1 MKKRYWIIA
10 IAALAFVGLGGWW
23 YVTASTNTTTSSQLQ
38 KSSKSS
44 SKTSKATPS
53 TKKSKDSST
62 KNSSAASP
70 AVSVNSK
77 SESKSQAASVVSSQT
92 TSQSSSNS
100 YKPKSVSVSNSQ
112 IAMMAYQARGGSE
125 MLKDPNSITYGK
137 DPQGTLFIS
146 RNNGESKMIFKIEIT
161 PLKCYLLHNQIFSE
175 AILSMISFRDS
186 TKHLVKNSSLIT
198 PLPVRTSSKIV
209 YTLKVPYLLGIVQNC
224 LHHIYT
230 VSS

>member
-1 MKKRYWIIA
+1 
-10 IAALAFVGLGGWW
+10 AALAFVGLGGWW

-38 KSSKSS
+38 KVQNLVLKLPRPRLPQ
-44 SKTSKATPS
+44 KEQGLIYQ
-53 TKKSKDSST
+53 
-62 KNSSAASP
+62 NSSAGSP

-77 SESKSQAASVVSSQT
+77 SESKSQAASVVSNQT

-146 RNNGESKMIFKIEIT
+146 RNTE
-161 PLKCYLLHNQIFSE
+161 NQNDF
-175 AILSMISFRDS
+175 
-186 TKHLVKNSSLIT
+186 
-198 PLPVRTSSKIV
+198 
-209 YTLKVPYLLGIVQNC
+209 QNRR
-224 LHHIYT
+224 
-230 VSS
+230 

>member
-38 KSSKSS
+38 KNSKSS

-62 KNSSAASP
+62 KNSSAGSP

-77 SESKSQAASVVSSQT
+77 SESKSQAASVVSNQT

-146 RNNGESKMIFKIEIT
+146 RNNGESKMIFKIEDNTVKVLSFAQSNLQRSYSVDDLVQRFYQT
-161 PLKCYLLHNQIFSE
+161 PSE
-175 AILSMISFRDS
+175 
-186 TKHLVKNSSLIT
+186 KQLIDNA
-198 PLPVRTSSKIV
+198 VA
-209 YTLKVPYLLGIVQNC
+209 GANVQ
-224 LHHIYT
+224 
-230 VSS
+230 

>member
-53 TKKSKDSST
+53 TKKSKDSSI
-62 KNSSAASP
+62 KNSSAGSP

-77 SESKSQAASVVSSQT
+77 SESKSQAASVVSNQT

-146 RNNGESKMIFKIEIT
+146 RNNGESKMIFKIEDNTVKVLSFAQSNLQRSYSVDDLVQRFYQT
-161 PLKCYLLHNQIFSE
+161 PSE
-175 AILSMISFRDS
+175 
-186 TKHLVKNSSLIT
+186 KQLIDNA
-198 PLPVRTSSKIV
+198 VA
-209 YTLKVPYLLGIVQNC
+209 GANVQ
-224 LHHIYT
+224 
-230 VSS
+230 